1 MVHKWRQKKT
11 PKVHLK
17 SQKKETSSAQW
28 EKETNSA
35 VACAGVTQL
44 WTEANNGSLK
54 MSNKEK

>member
-44 WTEANNGSLK
+44 WTEANNGS
-54 MSNKEK
+54 SAR